1 MPTAA
6 ERILGVVL
14 AGGAGA
20 RVGGTDKGLLPLL
33 GRPLVEHALDALR
46 LQCDLLL
53 VVANRNLHR
62 YAELAPTI
70 QDGGA
75 GYEGPLAGL
84 VAAFGFLAAN
94 EHARFSWLA
103 TLPVDCPE
111 PPGDFIARLRAAVD
125 KTAQSGSAYARTS
138 GKPQP
143 LFALYRIGSE
153 AGDWLA
159 SAQNALERHGS
170 VVRWHTE
177 LGAVAVDFDA
187 DSAPFHNLN
196 TPNDF
201 AEYERAH
208 GGT

>member
-1 MPTAA
+1 MPAGA
-6 ERILGVVL
+6 ERIVGAVL
-14 AGGAGA
+14 AGGAGT

-46 LQCDLLL
+46 PQCAALL

-62 YAELAPTI
+62 YVELAPTI
-70 QDGGA
+70 QDSSPGHA
-75 GYEGPLAGL
+75 GPLAGL
-84 VAAFGFLAAN
+84 AAAFGFLAAN
-94 EHARFSWLA
+94 EHARFAWLA

-111 PPGDFIARLRAAVD
+111 PPGDFIARSRAAADGAVP
-125 KTAQSGSAYARTS
+125 SGCAYARTS

-143 LFALYRIGSE
+143 LIALYRIGDDAS
-153 AGDWLA
+153 GWLA

-170 VVRWHTE
+170 VVRWHAE

-187 DSAPFHNLN
+187 DAAAFHNLN
-196 TPNDF
+196 TPEDF